1 MRNVDAERLAA
12 GYRKEHKAHKEKNK
26 KPRKFGAASQ
36 RNGIRYVVQIIVAY
50 IFVSMATILTQTQ
63 LQELPPGD
71 RILRCRLG

>member
-1 MRNVDAERLAA
+1 MQRLYTHQIK
-12 GYRKEHKAHKEKNK
+12 GDRSDE
-26 KPRKFGAASQ
+26 F
-36 RNGIRYVVQIIVAY
+36 IRYVIKIIVAY